1 MNRFI
6 HGHTSKLRFFVIS
19 LLQMKKK
26 ASFQDGVP
34 AKWHIWALN
43 GPSAPWL
50 RLYCCAPLYRPLLLC
65 SLHGA
70 ERGRPG
76 MEGREGRMLSL
87 YGFIIPCFLKQPG
100 HILGDQAKT
109 FRRVD
114 HCWLLQPQVARVSL
128 SFEPSQG

>member
-1 MNRFI
+1 
-6 HGHTSKLRFFVIS
+6 
-19 LLQMKKK
+19 MKKK
-26 ASFQDGVP
+26 AVFQDGVP

-70 ERGRPG
+70 KRGRPG

-100 HILGDQAKT
+100 DILGDQAKT
-109 FRRVD
+109 SGEWTTAGSCNLRSLESL
-114 HCWLLQPQVARVSL
+114 CLLSHLRGEQASEAGEGGVML
-128 SFEPSQG
+128 L